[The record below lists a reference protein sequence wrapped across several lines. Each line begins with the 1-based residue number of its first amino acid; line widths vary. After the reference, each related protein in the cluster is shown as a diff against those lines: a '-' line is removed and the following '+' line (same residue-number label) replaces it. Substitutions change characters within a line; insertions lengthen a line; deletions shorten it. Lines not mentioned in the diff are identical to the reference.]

1 MTRESRVG
9 LLVGMVF
16 IFAFGLMLSDLTG
29 NETEPVTASV
39 TYDGSDSGP
48 STDRIPAPRRSSN

>member
-1 MTRESRVG
+1 
-9 LLVGMVF
+9 MVF